1 MEECATSYV
10 IKETQIK
17 TIPSTPT
24 GMAQTRNPADPKG
37 REGVERRLARTLGMQ
52 NGTATLQAVSYTH
65 LTLPTNTV
73 TCRSRWSP
81 YH

>member
-52 NGTATLQAVSYTH
+52 NGTATLQDSRAASCRKKQ
-65 LTLPTNTV
+65 TLII
-73 TCRSRWSP
+73 
-81 YH
+81 